1 MRSLKLIFFLICVHF
16 FTTVTYSG
24 EPGTEETAS
33 SVTNTNSQKIIDK
46 KEVKEQKFTD
56 TNIKI
61 PKNPI
66 DTIFLQPFGKVIDPR
81 FARILG
87 NCLPAKKGYG
97 CKIVAPKKKSTHFN
111 KYFYYLNSNK
121 AVYGV
126 VAFSDYRVG
135 NVEQCRSL
143 IKEWNE
149 YFKHFDFETKT
160 KEDNLDQLIL
170 YTKAIKPSEVYMSC
184 YPESY
189 RDVKSYFSLK
199 LFVHEN

>member
-1 MRSLKLIFFLICVHF
+1 MGSLKLIFFVICLYF

-24 EPGTEETAS
+24 EPGTDENKLNA
-33 SVTNTNSQKIIDK
+33 NIMNNQKIVDK
-46 KEVKEQKFTD
+46 KEDKEQKFSD
-56 TNIKI
+56 TNFKT

-66 DTIFLQPFGKVIDPR
+66 DAIFLQPFGKVIDPR

-87 NCLPAKKGYG
+87 DCLPAKKGYS
-97 CKIVAPKKKSTHFN
+97 CKIVTPKKKSTHFN
-111 KYFYYLNSNK
+111 KYFYYLNSSK

-135 NVEQCRSL
+135 NTEQCRSL